1 MDLAAKGAQAL
12 ASKDFTAAVTHYT
25 NAIASNPQAI
35 NYYIQRSIAYTRVS
49 PVDHASALRD
59 AEMALMLASKR
70 GKRELIAQ
78 AQLRRA
84 VALFSLERYGDA
96 KQCLEW
102 ARKLDEKEKT
112 IEIWEMKVKGK
123 LKVLE
128 EFDGK
133 AQIHVAE
140 LPDVEMPIVQ
150 EKNRAKA
157 QSDIEE
163 KTKQELATSENG
175 VAAKSA
181 EVTSQGAQTPSN
193 KIRHEWYQTSDNVIV
208 ALFAKGIPKD
218 KAQVDIQST
227 SLSISFPLS
236 TGADF
241 DLSFDPL
248 YAKIDPTK
256 SSHKITSVK
265 AEFILKKAASG
276 EQWPSLEGTEQKL
289 ANGRTHA
296 LEEPATAAAS
306 QFQSKPAT
314 APAYPTSSK
323 SGPKDWDKLAS
334 DLTKKPKKSK
344 EKGKDGESANDNDDG
359 EFDDFE
365 GADPVNGFFQSI
377 YKNADPDT
385 RRAMMKSFTESN
397 GTALSTNWSEV
408 GKGKV
413 ETSPPD
419 GMEAKP
425 W

>member
-1 MDLAAKGAQAL
+1 MDLAAKGAQAI
-12 ASKDFTAAVTHYT
+12 ASKDFTAAINHYT
-25 NAIASNPQAI
+25 NAIASNPQAV
-35 NYYIQRSIAYTRVS
+35 NYYIQRSTAYTRVS

-59 AEMALMLASKR
+59 AETALMLASKR
-70 GKRELIAQ
+70 GKRELITQ

-96 KQCLEW
+96 KQCLAW
-102 ARKLDEKEKT
+102 AKKLDEKEKT
-112 IEIWEMKVKGK
+112 IKIWEMKVEAK

-128 EFDGK
+128 EGDGK
-133 AQIHVAE
+133 AQISVAQ
-140 LPDVEMPIVQ
+140 LPDVEMPVAQ
-150 EKNRAKA
+150 EKNRSKA
-157 QSDIEE
+157 QSGTTQEI
-163 KTKQELATSENG
+163 KQELATSENG
-175 VAAKSA
+175 VAAKPA
-181 EVTSQGAQTPSN
+181 EAPSQGAQTPSN
-193 KIRHEWYQTSDNVIV
+193 KIRYEWYQTLDNVV
-208 ALFAKGIPKD
+208 VTLFAKGIPKD
-218 KAQVDIQST
+218 KTHVDIQST

-248 YAKIDPTK
+248 HANIDPTK
-256 SSHKITSVK
+256 SSHKIMSVK
-265 AEFILKKAASG
+265 AEFILKKATPG
-276 EQWPSLEGTEQKL
+276 DQWPSLEGTEKNI
-289 ANGRTHA
+289 AIGGTDA
-296 LEEPATAAAS
+296 SGEPIKAAAS
-306 QFQSKPAT
+306 QFHSTPNI
-314 APAYPTSSK
+314 APVYPTSSK
-323 SGPKDWDKLAS
+323 SGPKNWDKLAS

-344 EKGKDGESANDNDDG
+344 EKGKDREDANDNDEG
-359 EFDDFE
+359 GFDDYE